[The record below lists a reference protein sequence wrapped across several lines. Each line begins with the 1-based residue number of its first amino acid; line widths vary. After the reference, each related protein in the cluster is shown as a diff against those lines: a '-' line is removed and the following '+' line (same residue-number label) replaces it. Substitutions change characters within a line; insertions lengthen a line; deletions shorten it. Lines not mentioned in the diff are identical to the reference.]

1 MKYVLVKNE
10 LNELLNKFRPISM
23 KGYSFSLGRIYF
35 TSNGGLQNM
44 FVYQPTF
51 STIKSQ
57 ETNAEYVLG
66 WRSKGVYVTDLVP
79 IKKRFFT

>member
-1 MKYVLVKNE
+1 MKYIVVKNE
-10 LNELLNKFRPISM
+10 LNELLNKFRPIST
-23 KGYSFSLGRIYF
+23 KDYSFSLGRIYF
-35 TSNGGLQNM
+35 TTKGGLQNM

-51 STIKSQ
+51 STKKSQ
-57 ETNAEYVLG
+57 DTNAEYVVG

>member
-1 MKYVLVKNE
+1 MKD
-10 LNELLNKFRPISM
+10 
-23 KGYSFSLGRIYF
+23 YSFSLGRIYF
-35 TSNGGLQNM
+35 TTKGGLQNM

-51 STIKSQ
+51 STKKSQ
-57 ETNAEYVLG
+57 DTNAEYVVG